1 MDEHYMRV
9 AIAQARKALGR
20 VSPNPMVG
28 AVVVKRRAIVGM
40 GYHHQAGGPHAEI
53 NALARAGKK
62 SHGADLYVNLE
73 PCGHYG
79 RTPPCVDAVIKSGVT
94 RVVIGM
100 LDPNP
105 LVSGKGIKKLK
116 EAGVATT
123 VGILKEECRKL
134 NEVYL
139 KYITR
144 KVPFVMLKV
153 GASLDGK
160 IATRSGD
167 SRGITGE
174 KSLRLVH
181 QLRNQVDAI
190 MVGIGTVKADDP
202 LLTTRL
208 PGKAGRDPI
217 RVIVD
222 STLRISP
229 EARVFNRHSET
240 GVIIAT
246 TRRAS
251 QGKKKLLE
259 EKGARVITVD
269 AINGRVNLKKL
280 MRALGEREISSL
292 LIEGGTEVIT
302 SALRDNIVDKIFFL
316 FAPKLLGGRTAWGIT
331 AGEGVYYV
339 RHALR
344 VHDLKVKRSGED
356 ILVEGYIGKKF
367 QVPKNQKS

>member
-1 MDEHYMRV
+1 
-9 AIAQARKALGR
+9 
-20 VSPNPMVG
+20 
-28 AVVVKRRAIVGM
+28 
-40 GYHHQAGGPHAEI
+40 
-53 NALARAGKK
+53 
-62 SHGADLYVNLE
+62 
-73 PCGHYG
+73 
-79 RTPPCVDAVIKSGVT
+79 
-94 RVVIGM
+94 M

-229 EARVFNRHSET
+229 EARVFNHHSET

-280 MRALGEREISSL
+280 MRAQ
-292 LIEGGTEVIT
+292 GGTEVIT
-302 SALRDNIVDKIFFL
+302 SALRDNIVDKILFL